1 MNAPSPSHASGKA
14 SVIPAQAGIQDSELG
29 VDPGLRRDTDKGWG
43 EGTVRG
49 TSRTEPN
56 MRTFSPLVLL
66 SAIGALSVAASSAL
80 AAVDT
85 SQWKCESCPFEKE
98 ATSAALDIGVGAVAG
113 ETPKFGDHTGLYD
126 KRAFLV
132 AGGTLRY
139 RGAGG
144 LFGSA
149 QASDLGLDTRAL
161 AAEIG
166 NEGMY
171 TLRFGYA
178 EMPRHFADGAR
189 TPFFGMGGG
198 VLSLPAGFRAAS
210 TGAMPL
216 AASLQGVDIGYKR
229 KRLDAGGT
237 LLAGENWTYR
247 VSLRHD
253 VRDGTQRTAGSFF
266 STSSHLVAP
275 VDQVTDQLEVSASYA
290 SRLWQATLAYHG
302 SVFRNGEPAL
312 TWENPFTPLVT
323 GADRGQLALAPANQ
337 FHQVVASAGYQVS
350 SSVRASGELAIGRMT
365 QDAGYLAATLNTT
378 GLTVPALPAQSLRG
392 RADTLNGSVR
402 ITATPIE
409 GLRLTASY
417 ARDERDNQTPSLSY
431 PPVQTDM
438 FLGPAPRTNQ
448 AFSFSQDRFKL
459 GAQYRGPG
467 SLKTSVGVDQDNR
480 ERSAQDVATTRETT
494 LWGRVGVQALENVGV
509 AIKLAHAKRN
519 SSGYAPAAWVAP
531 PQNPLLRKFNL
542 AERSRNSAGLR
553 ADAAISET
561 VSLGVN
567 ADYANDDY
575 TDSPIGL
582 KDGRSVSFGG
592 DLSVAVSEQTQLH
605 LYAQGE
611 RIRSTQVGSQTFA
624 TPNWSGR
631 SKDGVDVVGVGVK
644 HVALKGKL
652 DLGADLVSARSRS
665 DIAVD
670 TGVAGGEFPT
680 ATTRLD
686 SLKLSATYRLQDSLW
701 LLGSYWYEHYD
712 AKDWRVDGVQ
722 PGTLPDLLAFG
733 EQAPRYNVNVVR
745 VAVRYRF

>member
-1 MNAPSPSHASGKA
+1 
-14 SVIPAQAGIQDSELG
+14 
-29 VDPGLRRDTDKGWG
+29 
-43 EGTVRG
+43 
-49 TSRTEPN
+49 

-66 SAIGALSVAASSAL
+66 GALGALSVAASGAL

-98 ATSAALDIGVGAVAG
+98 ATSAALDVGVGAVAG
-113 ETPKFGDHTGLYD
+113 ETPKFGDHSGLYN
-126 KRAFLV
+126 KRTFLV
-132 AGGTLRY
+132 AGAALRH
-139 RGAGG
+139 RGEGG

-166 NEGMY
+166 NEGLY

-178 EMPRHFADGAR
+178 EMPRHLADGAR
-189 TPFFGMGGG
+189 TPFLGIGGG
-198 VLSLPAGFRAAS
+198 VLSLPA
-210 TGAMPL
+210 
-216 AASLQGVDIGYKR
+216 SLQAVDIGYKR
-229 KRLDAGGT
+229 KRLEAGGT
-237 LLAGENWTYR
+237 LFSGENWTYS

-266 STSSHLVAP
+266 STTSHLVAP

-312 TWENPFTPLVT
+312 TWANPFTPLVA
-323 GADRGQLALAPANQ
+323 GADRGQLALAPDNQ

-350 SSVRASGELAIGRMT
+350 SWIRASGELAIGRMT

-378 GLTVPALPAQSLRG
+378 GLTVPALPALSLRG

-438 FLGPAPRTNQ
+438 FLGPAPRANQ
-448 AFSFSQDRFKL
+448 IFSFSQDRFKL
-459 GAQYRGPG
+459 GAEYRGPG

-480 ERSAQDVATTRETT
+480 ERSSQDVATTRETT
-494 LWGRVGVQALENVGV
+494 LWGRVGVQALENVSV
-509 AIKLAHAKRN
+509 AIRLAHAKRDN
-519 SSGYAPAAWVAP
+519 SGYAPATWVAP

-542 AERSRNSAGLR
+542 AERSRDSAGLR
-553 ADAAISET
+553 AEVTISET

-567 ADYANDDY
+567 VDYANDDY
-575 TDSPIGL
+575 TDAPIGL
-582 KDGRSVSFGG
+582 KDGRSISFGG

-611 RIRSTQVGSQTFA
+611 RIRSTQAGSQTFA
-624 TPNWSGR
+624 LPNWSGR
-631 SKDGVDVVGVGVK
+631 SKDGVDVFGVGVK

-652 DLGADLVSARSRS
+652 DVGADLVSSRSRS

-686 SLKLSATYRLQDSLW
+686 SLKLSATYRLQDNLW
-701 LLGSYWYEHYD
+701 LLGSYWYEHYN

-745 VAVRYRF
+745 VALRYRF